1 MRVTGAMQVTTYGH
15 YVEAVQNKED
25 IEQAVKRK
33 WEDLMIENRKL
44 GEAEDEVRK
53 FHGTHNKMAI
63 LATTTELATRAVP
76 NQRFVMEEQ
85 ETFDYSSTP
94 EQIAY
99 SQISGLTQEQEE
111 QLTKEMEAL

>member
-1 MRVTGAMQVTTYGH
+1 MRHMDTTLKQYKTRR
-15 YVEAVQNKED
+15 QNKED

-33 WEDLMIENRKL
+33 WEDLMTNRKL

-76 NQRFVMEEQ
+76 NQRFVIEEQ
-85 ETFDYSSTP
+85 EAFDYSSTP

-99 SQISGLTQEQEE
+99 SQSSVLTP
-111 QLTKEMEAL
+111 